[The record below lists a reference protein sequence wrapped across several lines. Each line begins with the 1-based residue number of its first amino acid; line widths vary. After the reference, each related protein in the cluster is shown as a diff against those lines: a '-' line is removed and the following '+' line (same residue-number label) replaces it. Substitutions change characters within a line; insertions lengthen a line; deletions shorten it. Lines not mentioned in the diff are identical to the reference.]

1 MSNAV
6 TPQRG
11 SRSSDMGDTP
21 PGRQKHEKCLV
32 SGSPSWEQCLDRS
45 PGQRSRPRVLA
56 PWRQQKA
63 CRVPFARLGSASAP
77 ASRLRS
83 NQGRGPLAPGSYSRY
98 RPSICHSFI
107 DCTAL
112 HCIAKPRSTTTT
124 GGGRG
129 RGCCTPPS
137 PSLAGVGVTGL
148 KATWVP
154 GQWQPQHSAAQRSTA
169 PYCTAPIKATPRHGQ
184 VPLRHL

>member
-1 MSNAV
+1 MLMLRCIKRDIAPSQSSATERKIMSNAV

-21 PGRQKHEKCLV
+21 QGRQKHEKCLV

-63 CRVPFARLGSASAP
+63 YRVPFARLGSASAP

-98 RPSICHSFI
+98 RPSTCHSFI

-112 HCIAKPRSTTTT
+112 HCKAKVDHHHWRRE
-124 GGGRG
+124 GAWLLHA
-129 RGCCTPPS
+129 
-137 PSLAGVGVTGL
+137 SL
-148 KATWVP
+148 P
-154 GQWQPQHSAAQRSTA
+154 
-169 PYCTAPIKATPRHGQ
+169 
-184 VPLRHL
+184 